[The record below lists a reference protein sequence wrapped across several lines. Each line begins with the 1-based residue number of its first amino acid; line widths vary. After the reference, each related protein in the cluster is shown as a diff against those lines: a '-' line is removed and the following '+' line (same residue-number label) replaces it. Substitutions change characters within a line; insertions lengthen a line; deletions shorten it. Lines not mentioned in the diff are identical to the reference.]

1 MGVNAICKRV
11 EALLREKEGP
21 VLVSIEGGAGSGK
34 TTLAHALQKAL
45 GGNLYHM
52 DDFFLPPEKRTPERL
67 RAPGG
72 NVDYERFFDEVVRG
86 IAQGKPF
93 SYGRFDCSVG
103 GIVETRMAPLA
114 RLHII
119 EGVYSAHPFYGEIY
133 DLRIFIELDAERQRD
148 RILSRDFARADMF
161 FTRWIPMENAYFEAF
176 DIKGKSDIIVE

>member
-1 MGVNAICKRV
+1 MNAICKRV

-67 RAPGG
+67 GTPGG

-86 IAQGKPF
+86 IESGEPF
-93 SYGRFDCSVG
+93 SYGRFDCSKG
-103 GIVETRMAPLA
+103 EIVERRTMRAA

-119 EGVYSAHPFYGEIY
+119 EGVYSAHPFFGEIY
-133 DLRIFIELDAERQRD
+133 DLRIFLDIAPEKQRE
-148 RILSRDFARADMF
+148 RILSREGERAELF
-161 FTRWIPMENAYFEAF
+161 FTRWIPLENAYFAALRVREN
-176 DIKGKSDIIVE
+176 SHIILPIY